1 MAKKGA
7 KEERGG
13 PKGAQNRR
21 ARYDYHIEE
30 EHETGIVLVGSEVK
44 SLYEGKAN
52 LTDGF
57 ATVRGGELW
66 LINLDIEP
74 YDRAASAFLAE
85 RRRDRKLL
93 MHKKEIATLERKAR
107 EKNYTIIPLEL
118 YFKGGK
124 VKVKI
129 GLGRGKKDYDKRATI
144 AEKETKR
151 ETARIRSGKNVE

>member
-30 EHETGIVLVGSEVK
+30 EHEAGIVLVGSEVK
-44 SLYEGKAN
+44 SLYEGMAN
-52 LTDGF
+52 LTDGY
-57 ATVRGGELW
+57 ALVKNGELW
-66 LINLDIEP
+66 LVNLDIEP
-74 YDRAASAFLAE
+74 YDRATAAFLQE

-93 MHKKEIATLERKAR
+93 MHRKEIETLERKAR

-124 VKVKI
+124 VKLKI
-129 GLGRGKKDYDKRATI
+129 GLGRGKKDYDKRANI

-151 ETARIRSGKNVE
+151 EAARVRAGKRE